1 MGPLGG
7 TRRLVGRRGAR
18 RAPEAGGARRH
29 GGGGG
34 GGGRPGPGPGP
45 GAAVGEDG
53 AVPVG
58 RAARPA
64 ARPPRPALPAED
76 GGLRPGAGGRGLLPA
91 AVVAPLA
98 AHRLR
103 EASAGPRP
111 GLALLRALPQPPPA
125 GPAAPPRVGRGRG
138 GVCQRRRA
146 GAGAEQ
152 GRSPIPSRA
161 GPGGRGRSA
170 ARPTLTPLFVPSR
183 AAVGR
188 HSAVPAVPVRPAG
201 EQGVAAKVTDRGGV
215 AQPQSQ
221 VSRSGWKIR
230 QRE

>member
-1 MGPLGG
+1 MREGPSRYPRC
-7 TRRLVGRRGAR
+7 RRSAR
-18 RAPEAGGARRH
+18 AAEAGGGSRH

-34 GGGRPGPGPGP
+34 GGGP

-53 AVPVG
+53 AVPG
-58 RAARPA
+58 GGPARPA
-64 ARPPRPALPAED
+64 ARPPRSPLPAED

-103 EASAGPRP
+103 EAAAGPRP

-125 GPAAPPRVGRGRG
+125 GPPAPPRVGRGRG
-138 GVCQRRRA
+138 GLRQRRRA

-161 GPGGRGRSA
+161 GVRRAQPI
-170 ARPTLTPLFVPSR
+170 LTPLFFFFPPLLASCR
-183 AAVGR
+183 
-188 HSAVPAVPVRPAG
+188 
-201 EQGVAAKVTDRGGV
+201 
-215 AQPQSQ
+215 
-221 VSRSGWKIR
+221 
-230 QRE
+230 

>member
-1 MGPLGG
+1 MRPPLC
-7 TRRLVGRRGAR
+7 AAPR
-18 RAPEAGGARRH
+18 RAPEAGGGRRH
-29 GGGGG
+29 GGG
-34 GGGRPGPGPGP
+34 GP

-58 RAARPA
+58 AAAHPA
-64 ARPPRPALPAED
+64 ALPPQSALPAEN
-76 GGLRPGAGGRGLLPA
+76 GGLRPGAGSRGLLPA

-103 EASAGPRP
+103 EASTGPWP
-111 GLALLRALPQPPPA
+111 GLALLRALPQPSLA
-125 GPAAPPRVGRGRG
+125 GPAAPSRVGRGRG

-152 GRSPIPSRA
+152 GRSPIASRA
-161 GPGGRGRSA
+161 GAGRA
-170 ARPTLTPLFVPSR
+170 QPILTPLFVPSR
-183 AAVGR
+183 LAVGR

-201 EQGVAAKVTDRGGV
+201 EQGFSAKVADRGGM

-221 VSRSGWKIR
+221 VSQSDWKIH
-230 QRE
+230 Q